1 MIDGNLNGKLLVK
14 LVVLIDGFRF
24 GSLDGLFPV
33 KLAVYL
39 EVKNPVKL
47 DDLQDPLDNG
57 VDTTDASPSLHPGG
71 FFRILKPRDYTD

>member
-1 MIDGNLNGKLLVK
+1 MIDGKLNGKLHVK
-14 LVVLIDGFRF
+14 RDDKINGFRF
-24 GSLDGLFPV
+24 GNLDGLFPV

-47 DDLQDPLDNG
+47 DDLQDPLDKG

-71 FFRILKPRDYTD
+71 FSEF